1 MIISKHKS
9 SHFKTISQICL
20 IKPKLKQIIPY
31 CQNICN
37 LQIFSLL
44 EELVDISG
52 IKSTKIFILNYT
64 RQPDLV

>member
-20 IKPKLKQIIPY
+20 IKPKLKQIIPN
-31 CQNICN
+31 CQNIRN

-44 EELVDISG
+44 EELVDIPG
-52 IKSTKIFILNYT
+52 IKRKIFIVNYT
-64 RQPDLV
+64 ISPDLV